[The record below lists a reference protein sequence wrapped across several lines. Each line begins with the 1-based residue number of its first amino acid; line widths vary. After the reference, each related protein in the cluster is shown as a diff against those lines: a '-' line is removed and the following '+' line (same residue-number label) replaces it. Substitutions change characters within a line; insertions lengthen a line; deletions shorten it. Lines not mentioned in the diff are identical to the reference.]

1 MQRIGS
7 RILSLDD
14 GALATRLGRGV
25 RVGVVDSGIANGHP
39 HVGDVLAGIRIAEDG
54 SDDDDAADRIGHGTA
69 VAAAIREKAPE
80 AELLPVRVFDRHLS
94 TTADVL
100 ARAIRAAA
108 DRDCRLINLSLGT
121 ANAAR
126 RSLLQAA
133 VDYASARGALV
144 ISPGAQDDARWLP
157 GCLDGV
163 IAAHVDWTCPRDGI
177 RISMGAD
184 GVRLEASGFPRP
196 IPGVQAQRNLHGIS
210 FATAN
215 ITGLLARWLEERP
228 DVRRAEDVL
237 RSLQNDPV

>member
-1 MQRIGS
+1 MLRIDR
-7 RILSLDD
+7 RILSLSD

-39 HVGDVLAGIRIAEDG
+39 HVGDLLPGIRIAEDG

-80 AELLPVRVFDRHLS
+80 AELLPVRVFDRDLS

-100 ARAIRAAA
+100 GRALRAAA
-108 DRDCRLINLSLGT
+108 DRACRLINLSLGT

-126 RSLLQAA
+126 RSLLQDA
-133 VDYASARGALV
+133 VHYASARGAIV
-144 ISPGAQDDARWLP
+144 ISPGEQDGVLWLP

-163 IAAHVDWTCPRDGI
+163 LAAHLDWTCPRDGI
-177 RISMGAD
+177 RISTGPD
-184 GVRLEASGFPRP
+184 GTRLEANGFPRP
-196 IPGVQAQRNLHGIS
+196 IPGVQPQRNLHGIS

-237 RSLQNDPV
+237 RSLQNDLV